1 MYNSTIEYYNLNAKK
16 YFDLTVG
23 ANMLVQYNLFLNK
36 LPLNSKILDFG
47 CGSGR
52 DTKYFL
58 DKGYIVDA
66 IDGSLNLCK
75 LASIYTGIDVKC
87 MDFNDLSIY
96 NYYDGVWACA
106 SLLHLNNNEL
116 NSVLL
121 KIYNSLKNNG
131 VFYSSF
137 KDGNSL
143 EVVDKRLYNYLSIDN
158 YINIISKIGF
168 NVLDVLQTKTVLN
181 NNEKRLWNNFVLVKK
196 L

>member
-36 LPLNSKILDFG
+36 LPLNSKILDLG

-75 LASIYTGIDVKC
+75 LASIYAGIDVKC

-158 YINIISKIGF
+158 YINIISEIGF